1 MQRMSH
7 PRFIDALGAGPTI
20 EEERK
25 LGGDAAPLFGIG
37 ATTAFGLV
45 NDALDGDATPLEED
59 AAVTPAAGRLAPKS
73 DAGFETLTAGKD
85 GCVVRDR

>member
-20 EEERK
+20 EDERK
-25 LGGDAAPLFGIG
+25 LGGDAPPLFGIG

-45 NDALDGDATPLEED
+45 NDALEDDATPLGGD